1 MNYLE
6 SLMKRGSRMC
16 EITAVRMFAAL
27 ALLVSASTSALAG
40 PSFQTDDP
48 EPIEFRNYEFYMF
61 AASDGTPV
69 ETDIFG
75 PALEFNWGALPNVH
89 IHVIIPAATILPENN
104 PSLTPAGVGPRAFG
118 LGDIE
123 LGIKYRF
130 VQETKHRPMIGTFI
144 IFEVPTCSAAR
155 GLGVGETWYKVP
167 FGCRKALARGPP
179 TGAAA

>member
-1 MNYLE
+1 MAPGWNPTYLGLPWSSTGE
-6 SLMKRGSRMC
+6 LFPM
-16 EITAVRMFAAL
+16 
-27 ALLVSASTSALAG
+27 STSTS
-40 PSFQTDDP
+40 SFPPRRFCLKT
-48 EPIEFRNYEFYMF
+48 I
-61 AASDGTPV
+61 
-69 ETDIFG
+69 
-75 PALEFNWGALPNVH
+75 PAL
-89 IHVIIPAATILPENN
+89 I
-104 PSLTPAGVGPRAFG
+104 PAGVGPRAFG

-144 IFEVPTCSAAR
+144 MFEVPTGSAAR